1 MEVSMRAFL
10 DVLKDTQITTYVSD
24 VDNEA
29 SSQLPY
35 WKLLPIFELSTY
47 MLNNNINDSTNPTKI
62 GEKQ

>member
-1 MEVSMRAFL
+1 MEVSIRAFL
-10 DVLKDTQITTYVSD
+10 DVLNDTQITMYVSD

-47 MLNNNINDSTNPTKI
+47 MLNNINDSTNPTKV